1 MNKTSLVS
9 LAVAALCALPVSAQ
23 DMKTPRP
30 SPKGTVMQTVG
41 ITDFTVAYSRP
52 GVKGREIW
60 GKLVPFGEVW
70 RTGANEA
77 TIFET
82 STDMNVGG
90 KPLPK
95 GKYSLHTIPG
105 KDEWTVIFNSVADQ
119 WGSYSYDKAKDVLRV
134 MAKPMSNPMTENL
147 TITFANMTQD
157 SADLL
162 IDWEKVRV
170 SVPIKLDTVKLTM
183 AEIER
188 ALAAAKADDWKTPL
202 AAARF
207 ANDNKMTDKAT
218 EWLDRSIK
226 VKETPGNLY
235 DKAKMQYAAGKKDL
249 ALETAKKAAEAG
261 KAQNASSGMMQAIE
275 TLSKDMAAGKKL

>member
-9 LAVAALCALPVSAQ
+9 LAVAALCALPASAQ

-30 SPKGTVMQTVG
+30 SPRGTVMQTVG
-41 ITDFTVAYSRP
+41 ITDLSVVYSRP

-134 MAKPMSNPMTENL
+134 MAKPMANAMTENL

-170 SVPIKLDTVKLTM
+170 AVPLKLDTVKLTM

-188 ALAAAKADDWKTPL
+188 SLATAKADDWRTPML
-202 AAARF
+202 AARF
-207 ANDNKMTDKAT
+207 ATDNKMTEKAE
-218 EWLDRSIK
+218 EWLNRSLK

-235 DKAKMQYAAGKKDL
+235 DKAKMQNAEGKKDAAL
-249 ALETAKKAAEAG
+249 ATAKKAAEAG
-261 KAQNASSGMMQAIE
+261 KAQNASAGMMQAIDE
-275 TLSKDMAAGKKL
+275 LAKEIASGKKM